1 VHIGGWPASNELR
14 IGLGCMRLSTD
25 EERDEERALETIAA
39 AAGAGITVFDTA
51 HAYGL
56 GAEELGHNER
66 LLARALWSCG
76 ADTTARI
83 VTKGGMARPDGAW
96 APDGRA
102 KTIRADCEASLDAL
116 DGLPI
121 DLYLV
126 HAPDPRTPWR
136 TTVRALARLADDRLV
151 RHVGVANVSR
161 PQLDEALAHAPIA
174 AVQAALSPFDDR
186 ALRGGVVER
195 CVEAGIPLIAH
206 SPLGGPRRKRALARH
221 AQLGEVAQKHH
232 ATPAEV
238 ALAWLLELAPGL
250 AAIPGARTPE
260 AARSARRAA
269 DLQLD
274 DTDRELLSRAFGGLS
289 RPLGRRRP
297 ATGAEVALVM
307 GIPGAG
313 KSRVAA
319 DYVER
324 GFARLNRDERG
335 GSLRELA
342 DALDE
347 GLSAGAH
354 RLVLDNT
361 YLTRASRSHVLE
373 VAARHGA
380 TVECVW
386 VDTSLAQA
394 QVNLVER
401 LLERLGDLPSPEE
414 LRALAR
420 REPGVLAP
428 TSQMRALRE
437 LEPPSED
444 EGFGRI
450 SRHAFERVT
459 TPGRTRPGL
468 FVARAAL
475 GCADWRS
482 AVPPMTPDTHVLLFD
497 WGPDGREQDLGAD
510 AAGLAGA
517 LGLPVETALCPHG
530 GGPPICWCRPPLPGL
545 LLAFARAHEVDL
557 AVSALVG
564 TSRAHLTMAET
575 LGARYVEATT
585 ESRVRP
591 PDAPRRRTPRSRR

>member
-1 VHIGGWPASNELR
+1 
-14 IGLGCMRLSTD
+14 
-25 EERDEERALETIAA
+25 
-39 AAGAGITVFDTA
+39 
-51 HAYGL
+51 
-56 GAEELGHNER
+56 
-66 LLARALWSCG
+66 
-76 ADTTARI
+76 
-83 VTKGGMARPDGAW
+83 
-96 APDGRA
+96 
-102 KTIRADCEASLDAL
+102 
-116 DGLPI
+116 
-121 DLYLV
+121 
-126 HAPDPRTPWR
+126 
-136 TTVRALARLADDRLV
+136 
-151 RHVGVANVSR
+151 
-161 PQLDEALAHAPIA
+161 
-174 AVQAALSPFDDR
+174 
-186 ALRGGVVER
+186 
-195 CVEAGIPLIAH
+195 
-206 SPLGGPRRKRALARH
+206 
-221 AQLGEVAQKHH
+221 
-232 ATPAEV
+232 
-238 ALAWLLELAPGL
+238 
-250 AAIPGARTPE
+250 
-260 AARSARRAA
+260 
-269 DLQLD
+269 
-274 DTDRELLSRAFGGLS
+274 
-289 RPLGRRRP
+289 
-297 ATGAEVALVM
+297 M

-482 AVPPMTPDTHVLLFD
+482 AVPPMPPDTHVLLFD

-557 AVSALVG
+557 AVSAMVG